1 MNAELFE
8 ALELLEKTKGIPVDY
23 MLEKVEA
30 ALVSAFKKE
39 YGSSSVRVDI
49 NKEKKSV
56 RVFKRRVV
64 VEEVN
69 APNDEI
75 SYEEAQTI
83 SRRYEIGT
91 VVEEE
96 IKTKNFGR
104 ISAQT
109 AKQVIVQGIREAEK
123 NNMAREYEKKREEV
137 ISAIVTKRDDSTG
150 DVWVDTG
157 TSDVILPAA
166 DQISGE
172 VLQVGDRIRVFVTE
186 VNRDAETGPIV
197 SLSRIAPAMI
207 KRMFETDIPEIADGT
222 VIVKGVAREAG
233 SRSKISVYSRDPE
246 VDAVGACIGNRGMR
260 INAIVDELR
269 GEKIDIIQFSEK
281 PEEYIAASL
290 SPAEALEV
298 EFDGERSATVHVAGE
313 QLSLAIGKEGQNV
326 RLAAKLTGCKIDMN
340 KWNPNGG
347 AISFGH
353 ANGASGARVAMFTM
367 RELARSGGKYGL
379 FTSCCG
385 GGLGVATIIENLRR

>member
-39 YGSSSVRVDI
+39 YGTSSVRVDI
-49 NKEKKSV
+49 NKEKKDV
-56 RVFKRRVV
+56 RVYKRRTV
-64 VEEVN
+64 VEEVLN
-69 APNDEI
+69 PKEEI
-75 SYEEAQTI
+75 SLEEAQSI
-83 SRRYEIGT
+83 SRRYELGA
-91 VVEEE
+91 VVEDE

-137 ISAIVTKRDDSTG
+137 ISAIVTKRDESTG

-157 TSDVILPAA
+157 TSDVILHVS
-166 DQISGE
+166 DQIPGE
-172 VLQVGDRIRVFVTE
+172 KLYVGDRIRVFVTE
-186 VNRDAETGPIV
+186 VNRDTEAGPLVTI
-197 SLSRIAPAMI
+197 SRTAPGMI
-207 KRMFETDIPEIADGT
+207 KRMFELDIPEIADGT
-222 VIVKGVAREAG
+222 VIVKGIAREAG

-269 GEKIDIIQFSEK
+269 GEKIDIIQYSEK

-290 SPAEALEV
+290 SPAEALSV
-298 EFDGERSATVHVAGE
+298 EFDGERSATVQVSGD

-326 RLAAKLTGCKIDMN
+326 RLAAKLTGCKIDI
-340 KWNPNGG
+340 KG
-347 AISFGH
+347 IK
-353 ANGASGARVAMFTM
+353 
-367 RELARSGGKYGL
+367 L
-379 FTSCCG
+379 
-385 GGLGVATIIENLRR
+385 

>member
-39 YGSSSVRVDI
+39 YGTSSVRVDI
-49 NKEKKSV
+49 NKEKKDV
-56 RVFKRRVV
+56 RVYRRRTV
-64 VEEVN
+64 VEDVLDPRE
-69 APNDEI
+69 EI

-83 SRRYEIGT
+83 SRRYELGMA
-91 VVEEE
+91 VEEE

-137 ISAIVTKRDDSTG
+137 ITAWVTKRDDNTG
-150 DVWVDTG
+150 DVWVETG
-157 TSDVILPAA
+157 TSVVILPAH
-166 DQISGE
+166 DQIPGE
-172 VLQVGDRIRVFVTE
+172 VLRVGDRVRVFVTE
-186 VNRDAETGPIV
+186 VNRDTEAGPMV
-197 SLSRIAPAMI
+197 TLSRTAPGMI
-207 KRMFETDIPEIADGT
+207 KRMFEVDIPEIADGT
-222 VIVKGVAREAG
+222 VIVKGIAREAG

-290 SPAEALEV
+290 SPAEALSV
-298 EFDGERSATVHVAGE
+298 EFDGERSATVQVAGE

-326 RLAAKLTGCKIDMN
+326 RLAAKLTGCKIDI
-340 KWNPNGG
+340 KG
-347 AISFGH
+347 I
-353 ANGASGARVAMFTM
+353 
-367 RELARSGGKYGL
+367 RS
-379 FTSCCG
+379 
-385 GGLGVATIIENLRR
+385 

>member
-326 RLAAKLTGCKIDMN
+326 RLAAKLTGCKIDI
-340 KWNPNGG
+340 KGIK
-347 AISFGH
+347 A
-353 ANGASGARVAMFTM
+353 
-367 RELARSGGKYGL
+367 
-379 FTSCCG
+379 
-385 GGLGVATIIENLRR
+385 